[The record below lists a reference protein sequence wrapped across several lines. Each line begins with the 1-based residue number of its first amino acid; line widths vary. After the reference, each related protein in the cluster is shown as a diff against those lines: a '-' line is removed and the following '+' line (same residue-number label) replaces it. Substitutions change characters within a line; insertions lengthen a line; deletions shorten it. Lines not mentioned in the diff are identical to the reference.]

1 MRAAQ
6 PGDGY
11 IPKHPTDGWAF
22 HELRAL
28 GIKGDI
34 QKAEEMLKALRDRGY
49 DVSKKPSVAR
59 EQDGR

>member
-1 MRAAQ
+1 MKAAQ

-11 IPKHPTDGWAF
+11 VPKHPTDGWAF

-34 QKAEEMLKALRDRGY
+34 QKPEEMLKALRDHGY
-49 DVSKKPSVAR
+49 DVSKKPSTPKES
-59 EQDGR
+59 EQR